1 MTDIKVYEN
10 VSLVTFSDVPSR
22 QRVGSTT
29 LSAVAESG
37 INIDM
42 ISQTP
47 PKSDMF
53 SFGFTF
59 SDDDLPELL
68 TVLPKIT
75 SVHGI
80 TPCVNSGNVKIVI
93 KSKEM
98 EDQAGFA
105 AKVFIAC
112 ENICA
117 DVMLITTSVDEIS
130 LLVGDSFAQ
139 SRPEEL
145 KKVLG

>member
-1 MTDIKVYEN
+1 M
-10 VSLVTFSDVPSR
+10 
-22 QRVGSTT
+22 
-29 LSAVAESG
+29 
-37 INIDM
+37 
-42 ISQTP
+42 
-47 PKSDMF
+47 
-53 SFGFTF
+53 
-59 SDDDLPELL
+59 
-68 TVLPKIT
+68 
-75 SVHGI
+75 
-80 TPCVNSGNVKIVI
+80 NSGNVKIVI

-139 SRPEEL
+139 SLPEEL

>member
-10 VSLVTFSDVPSR
+10 ISIVTFSDVPSR
-22 QRVGSTT
+22 KRFVSTT

-37 INIDM
+37 INVDM
-42 ISQTP
+42 IS
-47 PKSDMF
+47 
-53 SFGFTF
+53 
-59 SDDDLPELL
+59 LL
-68 TVLPKIT
+68 TVLPRIT
-75 SVHGI
+75 AVHGI

-93 KSKEM
+93 KSEEM
-98 EDQAGFA
+98 IDQAGFA
-105 AKVFIAC
+105 AKVFQAC

-130 LLVGDSFAQ
+130 LLVGDSFAA
-139 SRPEEL
+139 SLPEEI

>member
-10 VSLVTFSDVPSR
+10 ISIVTFSDVPSR
-22 QRVGSTT
+22 KRFVSTT

-37 INIDM
+37 INVDM

-59 SDDDLPELL
+59 SDDDIPTLL
-68 TVLPKIT
+68 TVLPRIT
-75 SVHGI
+75 AVHGI
-80 TPCVNSGNVKIVI
+80 TPCVNSDNVK
-93 KSKEM
+93 SEEM
-98 EDQAGFA
+98 IDQAGFA
-105 AKVFIAC
+105 AKVFQAC

-130 LLVGDSFAQ
+130 LLVGDSFAA
-139 SRPEEL
+139 SLPEEI

>member
-10 VSLVTFSDVPSR
+10 ISIVTFSDVPSR
-22 QRVGSTT
+22 KRFVSTT

-37 INIDM
+37 INVDM

-59 SDDDLPELL
+59 SDDDIPTLL
-68 TVLPKIT
+68 TVLPRIT
-75 SVHGI
+75 AVHGI

-93 KSKEM
+93 KSEEM
-98 EDQAGFA
+98 VDQAGFA
-105 AKVFIAC
+105 AKFL
-112 ENICA
+112 A
-117 DVMLITTSVDEIS
+117 DNN
-130 LLVGDSFAQ
+130 
-139 SRPEEL
+139 
-145 KKVLG
+145 

>member
-10 VSLVTFSDVPSR
+10 ISIVTFSDVPSR
-22 QRVGSTT
+22 KRFVSTT

-37 INIDM
+37 INVDM

-59 SDDDLPELL
+59 SDDDIPTLL
-68 TVLPKIT
+68 TVLPRIT
-75 SVHGI
+75 AVHGI
-80 TPCVNSGNVKIVI
+80 
-93 KSKEM
+93 
-98 EDQAGFA
+98 
-105 AKVFIAC
+105 
-112 ENICA
+112 
-117 DVMLITTSVDEIS
+117 MLITTSVDEIS
-130 LLVGDSFAQ
+130 LLVGDSFAA
-139 SRPEEL
+139 SLPEEI

>member
-10 VSLVTFSDVPSR
+10 VSIVTFSDVPSR
-22 QRVGSTT
+22 KRFVSTT
-29 LSAVAESG
+29 LTAVAESG

-59 SDDDLPELL
+59 SDDDIPTLL

-75 SVHGI
+75 AVHGI

-93 KSKEM
+93 KS
-98 EDQAGFA
+98 
-105 AKVFIAC
+105 
-112 ENICA
+112 
-117 DVMLITTSVDEIS
+117 
-130 LLVGDSFAQ
+130 
-139 SRPEEL
+139 EE
-145 KKVLG
+145 